1 MFLPFLQTMI
11 EQLETRLLR
20 SQPHF
25 RATNLL
31 PSNMDF
37 SLSDQQIAAKL
48 QPIFAQDSMM
58 ILLSLEISRDAKSNK
73 NTGLRYGEKQIPTKG
88 PNELLIV

>member
-1 MFLPFLQTMI
+1 MI

-25 RATNLL
+25 RATDLL

-37 SLSDQQIAAKL
+37 LLSDEQILAKL
-48 QPIFAQDSMM
+48 QPIFAQDSPYYDDIVELGNIDTCQTEQEY
-58 ILLSLEISRDAKSNK
+58 ILDCTMERNRAQ
-73 NTGLRYGEKQIPTKG
+73 EKAPMSY
-88 PNELLIV
+88 

>member
-1 MFLPFLQTMI
+1 MI

-25 RATNLL
+25 WATDLL

-37 SLSDQQIAAKL
+37 LLSDELILAKFP
-48 QPIFAQDSMM
+48 PIFAQDSPYYDD
-58 ILLSLEISRDAKSNK
+58 IVELGNIDTCQTEQKHWIALWRE
-73 NTGLRYGEKQIPTKG
+73 TEPEKRP
-88 PNELLIV
+88 